1 MFEMHRLMK
10 GFCLAGVLAA
20 VVVSSGCAELKR
32 LRQEN
37 QQLNENL
44 SSAQQENA
52 ELSSKASQYESELN
66 RLENERRELENKL
79 KGSGVTVRI
88 KNGLVSI
95 SVPDSILFDPGQIIL
110 RSQSKNAL
118 KRIANIIKTD
128 VPNEIVRIEGH
139 TDNDPIRK
147 QKDKYRS
154 NWELSAARASAVLHF
169 LIDECG
175 VSPTKVYIAGFG
187 QYQPVADNKSKAGK
201 EKNRRVELVIMPKA
215 GR

>member
-1 MFEMHRLMK
+1 
-10 GFCLAGVLAA
+10 
-20 VVVSSGCAELKR
+20 

>member
-1 MFEMHRLMK
+1 
-10 GFCLAGVLAA
+10 
-20 VVVSSGCAELKR
+20 
-32 LRQEN
+32 
-37 QQLNENL
+37 
-44 SSAQQENA
+44 
-52 ELSSKASQYESELN
+52 
-66 RLENERRELENKL
+66 
-79 KGSGVTVRI
+79 
-88 KNGLVSI
+88 
-95 SVPDSILFDPGQIIL
+95 LFDPGQIIL